1 MFQVNRTCL
10 YDGSFQEFLEF
21 RDLLFEG
28 SSFSLLTLQLIV
40 ETVNSLILESQL
52 LAEVRAELVTP
63 KVKRRYNNDYR
74 SVCQS
79 YIKGVSRCFLCSE
92 YLELRGLF

>member
-10 YDGSFQEFLEF
+10 YDRSFQEFLEF

-28 SSFSLLTLQLIV
+28 SGFSLLTLQLIV
-40 ETVNSLILESQL
+40 ETVDSLILDSQL

-63 KVKRRYNNDYR
+63 EMERRRYSNDYWC
-74 SVCQS
+74 VCQS
-79 YIKGVSRCFLCSE
+79 YER
-92 YLELRGLF
+92 YLTLLSLL